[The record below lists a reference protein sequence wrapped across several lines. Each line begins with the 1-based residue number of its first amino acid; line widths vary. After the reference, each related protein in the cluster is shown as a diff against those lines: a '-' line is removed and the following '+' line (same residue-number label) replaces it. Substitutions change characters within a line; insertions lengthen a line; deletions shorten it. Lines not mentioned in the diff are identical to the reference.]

1 MSRSYKFLN
10 VACGDTFIEDD
21 SWINVDFTSHSPIVK
36 KANIL
41 DGLPYEDNTFDV
53 VYSSHFIEHIPVD
66 QIELFFDDV
75 YRILKPGGLI
85 RLVTPDLEFLNN
97 EYKINYDK
105 KAFKKANFIT
115 SLTLD
120 QCVRSVSGGKLKK
133 DMDNFYNSN
142 DTEMINYIKLLIG
155 PDAFEYVDS
164 NDISFI
170 EKVLIKVKK
179 DPKFIFN
186 ILFMIRVKIFSFFL
200 PKSFKELNLS
210 NASIGEKHM
219 WLYDFNSLSELL
231 KNSSFID
238 IARTN
243 FNESNYHNYIFSK
256 LDIKNSLPRKGIH
269 QLFVEALK
277 N

>member
-200 PKSFKELNLS
+200 PKSFRELNLS

-231 KNSSFID
+231 KNSSYID
-238 IARTN
+238 ITRTN
-243 FNESNYHNYIFSK
+243 FNESNYYNYIFSK

>member
-1 MSRSYKFLN
+1 MSRLYNFLN
-10 VACGDTFIEDD
+10 IACGDKFIEDS
-21 SWINVDFTSHSPIVK
+21 SWTNVDFTSHSPSIK

-41 DGLPYEDNTFDV
+41 DGLPYDDNSFDV
-53 VYSSHFIEHIPVD
+53 VYSSHFIEHIPEGK
-66 QIELFFDDV
+66 IEFFFNDI
-75 YRILKPGGLI
+75 YRILKPQGLI

-115 SLTLD
+115 SLTID
-120 QCVRSVSGGKLKK
+120 QCVRSVPGWKLKK

-142 DTEMINYIKLLIG
+142 DIEMIDYIKLLIG
-155 PDAFEYVDS
+155 PEAFEYIDS
-164 NDISFI
+164 NDNTFI
-170 EKVLIKVKK
+170 EKVFSRIKK
-179 DPKFIFN
+179 DPRFIFN
-186 ILFMIRVKIFSFFL
+186 ILVMIRVKIFSFFL
-200 PKSFKELNLS
+200 PKSFRELNLS
-210 NASIGEKHM
+210 SASIGEKHM
-219 WLYDFNSLSELL
+219 WLYDFNSISELL

-238 IARTN
+238 IKRTN

-277 N
+277 K

>member
-21 SWINVDFTSHSPIVK
+21 TWINVDFTSHSPSIK

-41 DGLPYEDNTFDV
+41 DGLPYEDNSFDV

-66 QIELFFDDV
+66 QIESFFDDV

-115 SLTLD
+115 SLTID

-142 DTEMINYIKLLIG
+142 DTEMIDYIKLLIG

-170 EKVLIKVKK
+170 EKVLSKIKK

-200 PKSFKELNLS
+200 PKSFRELNLS

-231 KNSSFID
+231 KNSSFLNIN
-238 IARTN
+238 RSN
-243 FNESNYHNYIFSK
+243 FNESNYHDYIFGK
-256 LDIKNSLPRKGIH
+256 LDIKDSLPRKGIH

>member
-66 QIELFFDDV
+66 KIELFFDDV

-200 PKSFKELNLS
+200 PKSFRELNLS

-231 KNSSFID
+231 KNSSYID
-238 IARTN
+238 ITRTN
-243 FNESNYHNYIFSK
+243 FNESNYYNYIFSK

>member
-21 SWINVDFTSHSPIVK
+21 SWINIDFTSHSPIVK

-115 SLTLD
+115 SLTID

-142 DTEMINYIKLLIG
+142 DTEMIDYIKLLIG

-170 EKVLIKVKK
+170 KKVLIKVKK

-200 PKSFKELNLS
+200 PKSFRELNLS

-219 WLYDFNSLSELL
+219 WLYDFNSLSEML
-231 KNSSFID
+231 KNSSFIN
-238 IARTN
+238 INRTN
-243 FNESNYHNYIFSK
+243 FNESNYYNYIFSK

>member
-1 MSRSYKFLN
+1 MKRSHNFLN
-10 VACGDTFIEDD
+10 VACGDTFIKD
-21 SWINVDFTSHSPIVK
+21 SSWTNIDFTSSSPSIK

-41 DGLPYEDNTFDV
+41 DGLPYEDNSFDV

-66 QIELFFDDV
+66 QIEFFFNDV

-97 EYKINYDK
+97 EYKVNYDK

-115 SLTLD
+115 SLTID

-142 DTEMINYIKLLIG
+142 DSEMIDYIKLLIG
-155 PDAFEYVDS
+155 PEAFEYIDS
-164 NDISFI
+164 NDSTFFK
-170 EKVLIKVKK
+170 KVLSKITK

-200 PKSFKELNLS
+200 PKSFRELNLS

-219 WLYDFNSLSELL
+219 WLYDLNSLSELL

-238 IARTN
+238 INRPN

-277 N
+277 K

>member
-1 MSRSYKFLN
+1 MNRSYNFLN
-10 VACGDTFIEDD
+10 VACGDTFIEDS
-21 SWINVDFTSHSPIVK
+21 SWTNVDFTSHSPSIK

-41 DGLPYEDNTFDV
+41 DGLPYEDNSFDV
-53 VYSSHFIEHIPVD
+53 VYSSHFVEHIPVD
-66 QIELFFDDV
+66 QVELFFDDI

-97 EYKINYDK
+97 EYIINYDK

-115 SLTLD
+115 SLTID

-142 DTEMINYIKLLIG
+142 DTEMIDYIKLLIG
-155 PDAFEYVDS
+155 PEAFEYIDS
-164 NDISFI
+164 NDSTFFK
-170 EKVLIKVKK
+170 KVLSKITK

-200 PKSFKELNLS
+200 PKSFRELNLS

-219 WLYDFNSLSELL
+219 WLYDLNSLSELL

-238 IARTN
+238 INRSN

-277 N
+277 K